1 MQHRV
6 RSLPVVFEIDNGSG
20 GVSRVHCAGDYLEVL
35 RGMKL
40 LRCQSLPQNATALQ
54 GGNHAIAEDCAGRPS
69 VVGAGHGGGVG
80 DVLCGEGA
88 GQ

>member
-1 MQHRV
+1 MSEKDNQENRNMQHRV

-40 LRCQSLPQNATALQ
+40 LRYQSLPAPT
-54 GGNHAIAEDCAGRPS
+54 DKK
-69 VVGAGHGGGVG
+69 
-80 DVLCGEGA
+80 GEVE
-88 GQ
+88 